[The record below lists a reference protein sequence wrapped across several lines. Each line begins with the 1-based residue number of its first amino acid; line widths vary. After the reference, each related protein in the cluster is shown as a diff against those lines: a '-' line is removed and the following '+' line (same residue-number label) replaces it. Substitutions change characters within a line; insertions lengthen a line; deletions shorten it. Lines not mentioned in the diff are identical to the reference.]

1 MCICA
6 GNLWWTRECEEAF
19 DTGGNAA
26 IREYG
31 NAMTHL
37 LKRIVD
43 LVRQDIPKLV
53 RQTCE
58 ALIVIFVHNKDTV
71 VMLGEMGID
80 SSKDFDWQVQLRY
93 TIEDNTDKDPVEK
106 DFFCRISNSVLKSRK
121 HLERS
126 AGSRYLGF

>member
-1 MCICA
+1 
-6 GNLWWTRECEEAF
+6 
-19 DTGGNAA
+19 
-26 IREYG
+26 
-31 NAMTHL
+31 MTHL

-80 SSKDFDWQVQLRY
+80 SSKDFDWQFPR
-93 TIEDNTDKDPVEK
+93 
-106 DFFCRISNSVLKSRK
+106 
-121 HLERS
+121 
-126 AGSRYLGF
+126 